1 MEWEG
6 TWPSVV
12 GCKQQT
18 YDTFF
23 LPEDAEMGKMG
34 DAMKKERIV
43 RSIAELRAL
52 VRSTG
57 LRSTGPRVAVLQ
69 RLQQAITPMS
79 HAEIAEALEP
89 AGLDRATLY
98 RNLID
103 LTDVGLL
110 SRTDHGD
117 HVWRFELRDNAHGQA
132 EQHPHFTC
140 IDCGEVECLPD
151 TSIEV
156 SAPHRTPRAIRN
168 HHFEV
173 QITGRC
179 DRCAA

>member
-1 MEWEG
+1 
-6 TWPSVV
+6 
-12 GCKQQT
+12 
-18 YDTFF
+18 
-23 LPEDAEMGKMG
+23 MG
-34 DAMKKERIV
+34 DAMKKERTV

-52 VRSTG
+52 IRSTG
-57 LRSTGPRVAVLQ
+57 LRSTGPRIAVLQ
-69 RLQQAITPMS
+69 RLQQAVTPMS
-79 HAEIAEALEP
+79 HAEIAGALEP

-103 LTDVGLL
+103 LTDAGLL

-117 HVWRFELRDNAHGQA
+117 HVWRFELRDNAHGQT

-151 TSIEV
+151 TSIQI
-156 SAPHRTPRAIRN
+156 SAPYQSPRAIKK

-173 QITGRC
+173 QLTGRC

>member
-1 MEWEG
+1 MG
-6 TWPSVV
+6 RHVASVV
-12 GCKQQT
+12 GCKWCT
-18 YDTFF
+18 YGTFF
-23 LPEDAEMGKMG
+23 LPEATEISKMG

-69 RLQQAITPMS
+69 QLQQAITPMS
-79 HAEIAEALEP
+79 HAEIAAALEP

-103 LTDVGLL
+103 LTDAGLL

-117 HVWRFELRDNAHGQA
+117 HVWRFELRDNAHGQP
-132 EQHPHFTC
+132 ERHPHFTC

-151 TSIEV
+151 ASIEV
-156 SAPHRTPRAIRN
+156 SSPHRAPRAIRDN
-168 HHFEV
+168 HFEV
-173 QITGRC
+173 QLTGLC
-179 DRCAA
+179 DRCAVY

>member
-1 MEWEG
+1 
-6 TWPSVV
+6 
-12 GCKQQT
+12 
-18 YDTFF
+18 
-23 LPEDAEMGKMG
+23 
-34 DAMKKERIV
+34 MKKERIV
-43 RSIAELRAL
+43 RSITELRAL

-69 RLQQAITPMS
+69 RLQQALTPMS

-103 LTDVGLL
+103 LTDAGLL

-117 HVWRFELRDNAHGQA
+117 HVWRFELRDQALGQT
-132 EQHPHFTC
+132 EKHPHFTC

-156 SAPHRTPRAIRN
+156 STPRRSPRALKKR
-168 HHFEV
+168 HFEV
-173 QITGRC
+173 QFTGRC

>member
-1 MEWEG
+1 M
-6 TWPSVV
+6 
-12 GCKQQT
+12 
-18 YDTFF
+18 
-23 LPEDAEMGKMG
+23 PEVLEIGKMG
-34 DAMKKERIV
+34 GVMKKERSV

-52 VRSTG
+52 IRSTG

-69 RLQQAITPMS
+69 RLQQATTPMS
-79 HAEIAEALEP
+79 HAEMAEALEP

-103 LTDVGLL
+103 LTDAGLL

-117 HVWRFELRDNAHGQA
+117 HVWRFELRDIAHGQI
-132 EQHPHFTC
+132 EKHPHFTC

-151 TSIEV
+151 ASIEV
-156 SAPHRTPRAIRN
+156 SAPRHSPRAIKK

-173 QITGRC
+173 QLTGLC

>member
-1 MEWEG
+1 
-6 TWPSVV
+6 
-12 GCKQQT
+12 
-18 YDTFF
+18 
-23 LPEDAEMGKMG
+23 
-34 DAMKKERIV
+34 MKKDKAV
-43 RSIAELRAL
+43 RSIAELRTL
-52 VRSTG
+52 IRSTG

-69 RLQQAITPMS
+69 WIQQADTPIS
-79 HAEIAEALEP
+79 HAEIADALEP

-117 HVWRFELRDNAHGQA
+117 HVWRFELRDNERGQT
-132 EQHPHFTC
+132 EKHPHFTC
-140 IDCGEVECLPD
+140 LDCGDVECLSD

-156 SAPHRTPRAIRN
+156 SAPYSSPSAIKT

-173 QITGRC
+173 QLTGLC

>member
-1 MEWEG
+1 MSKIGE
-6 TWPSVV
+6 
-12 GCKQQT
+12 
-18 YDTFF
+18 
-23 LPEDAEMGKMG
+23 
-34 DAMKKERIV
+34 AMKKERIV

-117 HVWRFELRDNAHGQA
+117 HVWRFELRNNAHGQT

-140 IDCGEVECLPD
+140 TDCGEVECLPD

-156 SAPHRTPRAIRN
+156 SAPDRTPRAIRN

-173 QITGRC
+173 QLTGLC
-179 DRCAA
+179 DRCVA

>member
-1 MEWEG
+1 
-6 TWPSVV
+6 
-12 GCKQQT
+12 
-18 YDTFF
+18 
-23 LPEDAEMGKMG
+23 
-34 DAMKKERIV
+34 
-43 RSIAELRAL
+43 
-52 VRSTG
+52 
-57 LRSTGPRVAVLQ
+57 
-69 RLQQAITPMS
+69 MS

-103 LTDVGLL
+103 LTDAGLL

-117 HVWRFELRDNAHGQA
+117 HVWRFELRDQAHGQT

-156 SAPHRTPRAIRN
+156 SAPDRTPRAIRN

>member
-1 MEWEG
+1 
-6 TWPSVV
+6 
-12 GCKQQT
+12 
-18 YDTFF
+18 
-23 LPEDAEMGKMG
+23 
-34 DAMKKERIV
+34 
-43 RSIAELRAL
+43 
-52 VRSTG
+52 
-57 LRSTGPRVAVLQ
+57 
-69 RLQQAITPMS
+69 MS

-117 HVWRFELRDNAHGQA
+117 HVWRFELRDQAHGQTK
-132 EQHPHFTC
+132 QHPHFTC

-156 SAPHRTPRAIRN
+156 SAPDRTPRAIRN
-168 HHFEV
+168 NHFEV
-173 QITGRC
+173 QITGLC
-179 DRCAA
+179 DRCTA